1 MGPKLNDDVS
11 LGVLPSSLII
21 FSQNISF
28 EIVLRSPSEAEAE
41 AEAAWATM
49 MLGLGGCPRLCTL
62 HNTTSSLLSQSKT
75 IQSYQTYQSLLPFLS
90 ENASSTAS
98 FLSSIHRLR
107 EPQLGF
113 RVVLDRE
120 RIGLCVSARKRR
132 KGAGTLWQVDGIGDD
147 RDDCDDEYVLNLS
160 LIWRGGFTAS
170 QVDLVMVKFKLN
182 PLILWFK
189 RWLNNSLG
197 LFYFL

>member
-41 AEAAWATM
+41 AAWATM
-49 MLGLGGCPRLCTL
+49 MLGLGGCTRLCTL
-62 HNTTSSLLSQSKT
+62 HNTTSSLLSRSKT
-75 IQSYQTYQSLLPFLS
+75 IQSFQTYQSLLPFLS

-120 RIGLCVSARKRR
+120 RIGLCVSAHKRR
-132 KGAGTLWQVDGIGDD
+132 KGAGTLWEVDGIGDD
-147 RDDCDDEYVLNLS
+147 WDDCDDEDVFNLS
-160 LIWRGGFTAS
+160 LRWRGGFTAS

-182 PLILWFK
+182 PLIVWFK

-197 LFYFL
+197 LFYVL